1 MKKVFALL
9 SLVAFLSVSP
19 LAQTAA
25 PADTKADTKAT
36 HSCCAKPNAS
46 CCKNNK
52 EAKSCTTE
60 QKAAC
65 EKASKS
71 CSPATPEVKKDE
83 KK

>member
-9 SLVAFLSVSP
+9 SLVAFLSVSA

-25 PADTKADTKAT
+25 PADTKADTKAA

-52 EAKSCTTE
+52 EAKSCTSE

-71 CSPATPEVKKDE
+71 CSPTQEVKKDE